1 MLPPH
6 RPFRDKPVRKAAA
19 KKKPTVHRSTIDPA
33 ATVPA
38 RGLKGRLVVLER
50 AAAPGTKSD

>member
-6 RPFRDKPVRKAAA
+6 RPFRDKPVRKVAV
-19 KKKPTVHRSTIDPA
+19 KKKSAHRSTIDPA
-33 ATVPA
+33 AEAPA

-50 AAAPGTKSD
+50 ATASAAKSD